1 MRLTAIVVLV
11 FAAAAAACSQPQ
23 SEPGSAGQQAAGAAT
38 GGTSGAG
45 ALTDAGGAGNAGGGF
60 GATALAPV
68 SGSTPG
74 GAPGAPGTAGAPAFV
89 EVTIPAGTTLP
100 VVLETAVA
108 SDTSTVEQA
117 VVARLSSAVEVNG
130 AAAVPANSTLHG
142 VVTAVERAG
151 KVKGRAH
158 LALRFSEL
166 APAGGSERY
175 QLQSAPI
182 SRTAAATKGKDAMK
196 VGGGALGGAIVGGI
210 IGGKKGAAVG
220 TAAGGGAGGAVVMST
235 RGDEVR
241 LAAGTKLSVKLSEP
255 LVVRVAAQ

>member
-11 FAAAAAACSQPQ
+11 FAAAAAGCSQPQ

-45 ALTDAGGAGNAGGGF
+45 TLTDAGGAANAGGGF

-74 GAPGAPGTAGAPAFV
+74 GAPGAPGAAGAPAFV

-142 VVTAVERAG
+142 DANLRGPGVKEIVLNTPVNKDYPGKRQVLPLGSYITVPSAG
-151 KVKGRAH
+151 EIHRNSPIGIGRPTIMANFGSK
-158 LALRFSEL
+158 ATTGMATTSITQNRPK
-166 APAGGSERY
+166 AANAGWRDGC
-175 QLQSAPI
+175 
-182 SRTAAATKGKDAMK
+182 
-196 VGGGALGGAIVGGI
+196 
-210 IGGKKGAAVG
+210 
-220 TAAGGGAGGAVVMST
+220 
-235 RGDEVR
+235 
-241 LAAGTKLSVKLSEP
+241 GTK
-255 LVVRVAAQ
+255 